1 MLHPSQMVFSGL
13 TQKYYIWSLKNKMKG
28 DMRKEANI
36 REEKY
41 IVSREKK
48 KEGKGGKSIGFD
60 PKNIIFGLLRR
71 R

>member
-1 MLHPSQMVFSGL
+1 
-13 TQKYYIWSLKNKMKG
+13 MKG

-36 REEKY
+36 REENY